1 MGETN
6 EVTDE
11 ELAQLAPTDPTVL
24 RILARM
30 RKAETLLKM
39 TVTDVAKRHAMAME
53 QGSRADR
60 ASEALEAIKRENA
73 ELRADVAAAEHYS
86 RGLNNAIET
95 KNTVNAS
102 LRVEL
107 TEIRIKY
114 DELKLH
120 LEMYKDQWKRHWESE
135 KEKLTRK
142 AEDEQAQW
150 FHDHLNDEVKDA
162 EEERDEAIAV
172 AAQQRVALENIVKTC
187 SWTREEHDPLVGV
200 GLTAN
205 AALAHDVGEGWVS
218 PKKHARVLEELSAK
232 HTRALAEL
240 RTKLEKAAVTSL
252 ANIDDQLRVSSSMR
266 ALPLEGQ

>member
-120 LEMYKDQWKRHWESE
+120 LEMYKDQWKRSWE
-135 KEKLTRK
+135 TRK
-142 AEDEQAQW
+142 AELEAETALAQSNW
-150 FHDHLNDEVKDA
+150 FAEHLNHEVDDIR
-162 EEERDEAIAV
+162 EDRDSV
-172 AAQQRVALENIVKTC
+172 AAECARMRKTLLRIVEQC
-187 SWTREEHDPLVGV
+187 SYTREPHDPLVAV
-200 GLTAN
+200 GLMASD
-205 AALAHDVGEGWVS
+205 ALA
-218 PKKHARVLEELSAK
+218 LSEA
-232 HTRALAEL
+232 
-240 RTKLEKAAVTSL
+240 
-252 ANIDDQLRVSSSMR
+252 
-266 ALPLEGQ
+266 